1 MKRKA
6 RSAVSLCGRRR
17 RNDWRRKGFPTCGRR
32 ASGSWGVVRGERAP
46 GGRALEGLRHA
57 GAAAMRARDVRDV
70 RGTVLSHS
78 IDAGGALPPRR
89 MRLARWLRRLA
100 RRAGWLR

>member
-1 MKRKA
+1 
-6 RSAVSLCGRRR
+6 
-17 RNDWRRKGFPTCGRR
+17 
-32 ASGSWGVVRGERAP
+32 
-46 GGRALEGLRHA
+46 
-57 GAAAMRARDVRDV
+57 MRARDVRDV

-78 IDAGGALPPRR
+78 IDAGGARPPWH